1 MRQQFD
7 LWELA
12 ECSKALALLL
22 TNSGALDQPTIDAVR
37 CTVSWALHDST
48 AGETCSTGG
57 ACIALSEACSTGGA
71 CSRVE
76 G

>member
-37 CTVSWALHDST
+37 CTVSWTLQDST
-48 AGETCSTGG
+48 AGETS
-57 ACIALSEACSTGGA
+57 AL
-71 CSRVE
+71 E
-76 G
+76 GPALH